1 MTDFDDP
8 FGEDTQEDCPFD
20 DKVSQ
25 LTFDLDWKLDDNYVK
40 RLDKLNKA
48 KTRIES
54 FEIGMKLPVITLL
67 GKESAGKSTL
77 INRIIGV
84 SISNTNMG
92 TCTIVPIYFTLS
104 PIILEVG
111 EPEYDFKIIYQGITY
126 YKESIDKF
134 QEAFEIK
141 AKGMKNKTIEKEI
154 QEVKV
159 FGKGLPHIVLVDLP
173 GSKGESSEEYK
184 TTIEHLEKGG
194 EYDLLV
200 LVHALHAQNGLDEVA
215 FGIREHF
222 TKDLTSVI
230 IKH

>member
-1 MTDFDDP
+1 MNLTRLKHVS
-8 FGEDTQEDCPFD
+8 
-20 DKVSQ
+20 KV
-25 LTFDLDWKLDDNYVK
+25 
-40 RLDKLNKA
+40 
-48 KTRIES
+48 
-54 FEIGMKLPVITLL
+54 EIGAKLPAITLL
-67 GKESAGKSTL
+67 VKKAVNLPLL
-77 INRIIGV
+77 IEL
-84 SISNTNMG
+84 SELDLNTNM
-92 TCTIVPIYFTLS
+92 VLVRLFQLFYLS
-104 PIILEVG
+104 PIILEV

-200 LVHALHAQNGLDEVA
+200 LVLALNGKN
-215 FGIREHF
+215 G
-222 TKDLTSVI
+222 
-230 IKH
+230 